1 MSDFVDYLHE
11 LFEGF
16 GPIHAKRMFGGY
28 GIYRDELMFGLVADD
43 TLYLKAD
50 AESRH
55 HFEQAGMPPFEYMR
69 GGKPMHLS
77 YFQAPATALD
87 NADEAAH
94 WARLA
99 FAAALRARAA
109 KNAKASKKR
118 KTRP

>member
-1 MSDFVDYLHE
+1 
-11 LFEGF
+11 
-16 GPIHAKRMFGGY
+16 
-28 GIYRDELMFGLVADD
+28 
-43 TLYLKAD
+43 
-50 AESRH
+50 
-55 HFEQAGMPPFEYMR
+55 
-69 GGKPMHLS
+69 MHLS

-87 NADEAAH
+87 NAEEAAH